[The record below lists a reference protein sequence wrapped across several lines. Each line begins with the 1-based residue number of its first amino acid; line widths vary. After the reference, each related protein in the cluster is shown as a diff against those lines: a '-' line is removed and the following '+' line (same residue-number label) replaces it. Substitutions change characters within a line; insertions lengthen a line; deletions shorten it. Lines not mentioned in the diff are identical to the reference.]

1 MTTTTRHHG
10 TILFR
15 VPCKLCGII
24 LSGMS
29 VIDNYLR
36 ASAYMHHDCWR
47 GFPELAT
54 KTRNGSDF
62 FNAPMSK
69 EEMVEYNNI
78 VATCARH
85 PSESLNQYMARWTNK
100 GEGSYAK
107 SVKADEL
114 DMDSPL
120 ERDETRSVRD
130 IYGAPT
136 KPAEFFM
143 DTESVRIRI
152 YERCAY
158 DRCKLCRLKLN
169 TLQIANYPTLAYC
182 GMHNCC
188 WTAFVELRKSAVMCR
203 LGGEKLKWN
212 LSDEQKRE
220 YVSLIDSLARR
231 PGESVGLYMKR
242 WTNESEKGR
251 ITREFLDAL
260 HSAQITLNYN
270 Q

>member
-1 MTTTTRHHG
+1 MTTPIKNHG
-10 TILFR
+10 SILFR

-62 FNAPMSK
+62 FNAPISK
-69 EEMVEYNNI
+69 DEMVAYNSI
-78 VATCARH
+78 VATCARRS
-85 PSESLNQYMARWTNK
+85 SESLNQYMARWTNK

-107 SVKADEL
+107 SAKADGL

-120 ERDETRSVRD
+120 ERDTATRD
-130 IYGAPT
+130 IYGAPI

-143 DTESVRIRI
+143 DTEPIRIRI
-152 YERCAY
+152 YEQCVY

-169 TLQIANYPTLAYC
+169 TLPIANYPTLACC
-182 GMHNCC
+182 GMHSSC
-188 WTAFVELRKSAVMCR
+188 WNAFVELGKSEVICR

-242 WTNESEKGR
+242 WTNEKEKGW
-251 ITREFLDAL
+251 ITKEFLDAL
-260 HSAQITLNYN
+260 HHAQITLNYN